1 MHYGAKLGYK
11 SATVRTPDS
20 DIFFIS
26 LHHATSVPLTIFL
39 DVGTGK
45 QRKVLNISEL
55 SEALG
60 VNYCAALLG
69 LHVFTGEDV
78 TSAFKGK
85 GKIIPLRKLQSYPK
99 YLETFRTL
107 GDAWVM
113 ADEVIQMLEAFVCLI
128 YGFPRE
134 KSVNTCRALLL
145 KKMVGEDEV
154 LTVKSKVDLS
164 RLPPCQ
170 DNLCQHV
177 FRTNYRLA
185 ILKKA
190 NNSTIECPEPFD
202 DNQGWIVKNNVL
214 EPLWAKG
221 PILPSSLIDILGHVN
236 TEFDEKEEDEEDVDF
251 LELEMILS
259 DEE

>member
-11 SATVRTPDS
+11 SAIVRTPVS

-69 LHVFTGEDV
+69 LHVFTGEVV

-85 GKIIPLRKLQSYPK
+85 GKIVTLRKLQSYPK

-107 GDAWVM
+107 GDA
-113 ADEVIQMLEAFVCLI
+113 
-128 YGFPRE
+128 
-134 KSVNTCRALLL
+134 
-145 KKMVGEDEV
+145 
-154 LTVKSKVDLS
+154 
-164 RLPPCQ
+164 
-170 DNLCQHV
+170 
-177 FRTNYRLA
+177 
-185 ILKKA
+185 
-190 NNSTIECPEPFD
+190 EPFD
-202 DNQGWIVKNNVL
+202 DNQGWIVKDNVL

-221 PILPSSLIDILGHVN
+221 PILPSNLIDIMDHVN

-251 LELEMILS
+251 LELEMTLS
-259 DEE
+259 DED